1 MDNAFREKAK
11 RIKMLLLDV
20 DGVLT
25 DGTFERHGDDELK
38 RFHSRDGIGFVL
50 ARRAG
55 LKVGLI
61 SGRSSKAVEHRAHEL
76 KLDFVRLGTD
86 DKLAA
91 LQQALEQEGLSEEQ
105 VAFMGDDLP
114 DLPVLTRVGLS
125 ASVADAH
132 AEVKSRVNYVTRA
145 RGGFGAVRELVDEI
159 LTAKGLLQ
167 NLIQEYLRQP

>member
-1 MDNAFREKAK
+1 MNNQFRDKAK

-25 DGTFERHGDDELK
+25 DGTFERQGDEEIK

-55 LKVGLI
+55 LKVGLV
-61 SGRSSKAVEHRAHEL
+61 SGRRSRAVEERAREL

-86 DKLAA
+86 DKLTA

-114 DLPVLTRVGLS
+114 DLAVLTRVGLA

-132 AEVKSRVNYVTRA
+132 AEVKSRVDYVTRA
-145 RGGFGAVRELVDEI
+145 RGGFGAFRELVDAV
-159 LTAKGLLQ
+159 LSAQGLLPD
-167 NLIQEYLRQP
+167 LIQDYLRQP

>member
-1 MDNAFREKAK
+1 MNNQFRDKAK

-25 DGTFERHGDDELK
+25 DGTFERHGDEEIK

-55 LKVGLI
+55 LKVGLV
-61 SGRSSKAVEHRAHEL
+61 SGRRSRAVEERAREL

-86 DKLAA
+86 DKLTA

-114 DLPVLTRVGLS
+114 DLAVLTRVGLA

-132 AEVKSRVNYVTRA
+132 AEVKSRVDYVTRA
-145 RGGFGAVRELVDEI
+145 RGGFGAFRELVDAV
-159 LTAKGLLQ
+159 LSAQGLLPD
-167 NLIQEYLRQP
+167 LIQDYLRQP

>member
-1 MDNAFREKAK
+1 M
-11 RIKMLLLDV
+11 

-25 DGTFERHGDDELK
+25 DGTFERHGDDEVK
-38 RFHSRDGIGFVL
+38 RFHSRDGIGFTL

-61 SGRSSKAVEHRAHEL
+61 SGRCSKTVEHRAQEL
-76 KLDFVRLGTD
+76 NVDFIRLGTN
-86 DKLAA
+86 DKLSA

-114 DLPVLTRVGLS
+114 DLPVLSRVGLS
-125 ASVADAH
+125 AAVADAH
-132 AEVKSRVNYVTRA
+132 AEVKSRVDYVSRA

-159 LTAKGLLQ
+159 LAAKGLLQ
-167 NLIQEYLRQP
+167 DLVQEYLRQP

>member
-1 MDNAFREKAK
+1 MDNTFRDKA
-11 RIKMLLLDV
+11 RHIQMLLLDV

-55 LKVGLI
+55 LKMGLI
-61 SGRSSKAVEHRAHEL
+61 SGRSSKAVEHRAQEL

-114 DLPVLTRVGLS
+114 DLLVLSRVGLS
-125 ASVADAH
+125 ATVADAH
-132 AEVKSRVNYVTRA
+132 AEIKGRVHYVTRA

-159 LTAKGLLQ
+159 LTAKGVLQ
-167 NLIQEYLRQP
+167 ELIREYLRQP